1 MATRR
6 FVMILAGAVLLSVI
20 LLIPNMDPHKP
31 ASSGGSS
38 HNANTGPVANEH
50 DDEPME
56 SIVVTVSMSPEQFAF
71 LEEANE
77 RFKLKYPNILVELLN
92 IESKEEAYSTWKQD
106 LLLGTSSDI
115 MLMDS
120 GWVREFAVMGL
131 LEPVDSVNTA
141 STLSDQPAKLLAPL
155 KWNSY
160 LWGIPFDADPPILV
174 WNKAMLTEQNMSD
187 PPKDWTS
194 FLQLTE
200 RLAASGTSPESLLN
214 LPADF
219 SGTAAWLDAWSGA
232 DKRGAAT
239 LILNEES
246 ANRLEETASLTIP
259 SIAVN
264 NRLLGTEMDNQHL
277 LVSVLPWSE
286 YKGLSQSEQD
296 KLLIDKI
303 KLRNLWLGSR
313 SFVVSAN
320 TDKAEAAFSWIKEMT
335 SVTEQG
341 RNYERFGKLPAKNSI
356 YEIGGYSGSTAQYP
370 PTWWLPLLNEEPI
383 GEPPAPN
390 WHKEW
395 SRWEA
400 LWQLYTSG
408 ATDITAFIQS
418 VTASS
423 SNKQ

>member
-20 LLIPNMDPHKP
+20 LLIPNMDPRKP

-38 HNANTGPVANEH
+38 HDANTGPVANEL
-50 DDEPME
+50 DEEPTE
-56 SIVVTVSMSPEQFAF
+56 SIVVTVSMSPDQFAF

-77 RFKLKYPNILVELLN
+77 RFRFKYPNIEVELLN
-92 IESKEEAYSTWKQD
+92 IESKEEAYAAWKQD
-106 LLLGTSSDI
+106 LMLGASSDI

-131 LEPVDSVNTA
+131 LEPVDSVNA
-141 STLSDQPAKLLAPL
+141 ANTLSDQPAKLLAPL
-155 KWNSY
+155 RWNSY
-160 LWGIPFDADPPILV
+160 LWGIPFDADPSILV
-174 WNKAMLTEQNMSD
+174 WNKAMLAEQNLSD

-194 FLQLTE
+194 FLQLAD
-200 RLAASGTSPESLLN
+200 RLSASGNEGSLLY
-214 LPADF
+214 LPGDF
-219 SGTAAWLDAWSGA
+219 SGTAAWLDAWSSG
-232 DKRGAAT
+232 DQRGAAA

-246 ANRLEETASLTIP
+246 ANRLEKTASLTIP
-259 SIAVN
+259 SMAVN
-264 NRLLGTEMDNQHL
+264 KRLLGTEMDNQRL
-277 LVSVLPWSE
+277 LASVVSWSE

-296 KLLIDKI
+296 KLLIDKL

-320 TDKAEAAFSWIKEMT
+320 TDRAEAAFSWIKEMT
-335 SVTEQG
+335 SVTEQE
-341 RNYERFGKLPAKNSI
+341 RNYERLGKLPAKNSI

-370 PTWWLPLLNEEPI
+370 PTWWLPLLNEEPV

-395 SRWEA
+395 RRWEA
-400 LWQLYTSG
+400 SWQLYTSG
-408 ATDITAFIQS
+408 AADIAGFIQS

-423 SNKQ
+423 SSKQ